1 MWLERFVIVV
11 QSLSHDFAPS
21 SWGLFKPTI
30 WDWATFLGTCGF
42 FVFLCLL
49 FIRLLPSISIFEM
62 RELVHITDKTHA
74 KGTPVANVKSL
85 S

>member
-1 MWLERFVIVV
+1 MYY
-11 QSLSHDFAPS
+11 
-21 SWGLFKPTI
+21 PTV

-42 FVFLCLL
+42 FVFLFLL